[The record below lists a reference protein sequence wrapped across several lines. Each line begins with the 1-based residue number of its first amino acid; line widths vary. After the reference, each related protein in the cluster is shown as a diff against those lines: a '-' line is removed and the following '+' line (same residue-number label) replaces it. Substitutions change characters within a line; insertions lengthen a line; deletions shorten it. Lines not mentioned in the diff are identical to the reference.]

1 MNFKEEIIKELSSIQ
16 RDGVNN
22 LIDYLEKSTFFSDPA
37 SVNKHNNYE
46 GGLAEHSYN
55 VFKNLEKYKVIYPEL
70 NDLSDSIKL
79 VGLLHDISYV
89 GCFQKS
95 TKNLPLKGSDGKNK
109 RGENGKIIFVEKESF
124 DFYPE
129 NQLPYPHGHLSTIIL
144 KQFIKLTKLEDLA
157 IVWQNAYQ
165 NNVDSQNNLVDLAFK
180 KHKLVM
186 LTFFAKKEASIYS
199 NHIP

>member
-1 MNFKEEIIKELSSIQ
+1 MNFKEEIIKELSSIS
-16 RDGVNN
+16 REGIDN
-22 LIDYLEKSTFFSDPA
+22 LINYLENSTFFSDPA
-37 SVNKHNNYE
+37 SVNKHNNYD
-46 GGLAEHSYN
+46 GGLAEHSFN
-55 VFKNLEKYKVIYPEL
+55 VFKNLEKYKIIYPEL
-70 NDLSDSIKL
+70 NDISDSIKI

-109 RGENGKIIFVEKESF
+109 RAENGKIIFVEKESF

-129 NQLPYPHGHLSTIIL
+129 NQLPYPHGHLSTIVL

-157 IVWQNAYQ
+157 IVWQNGYSQFNDYQ
-165 NNVDSQNNLVDLAFK
+165 PQLVDLAFK

-186 LTFFAKKEASIYS
+186 LSFFAKKEASIYS

>member
-1 MNFKEEIIKELSSIQ
+1 MNFKEEIIKELKSIP
-16 RDGVNN
+16 REGIDN
-22 LIDYLEKSTFFSDPA
+22 LINYLENSSFFSDPA
-37 SVNKHNNYE
+37 SINRHHNYE

-55 VFKNLEKYKVIYPEL
+55 VFKNLDKYKLIYPEL
-70 NDLSDSIKL
+70 NDLSDSIKII
-79 VGLLHDISYV
+79 GLLHDLSYV

-129 NQLPYPHGHLSTIIL
+129 NQLPYPHGHLTTILL

-157 IVWQNAYQ
+157 IVWQNGYINITENQ
-165 NNVDSQNNLVDLAFK
+165 TQLVDLAFK

-199 NHIP
+199 NPIP